1 MEESADAE
9 AVEETDE
16 VEAVEEG
23 ATMSAEMTHSDTADK
38 VHEDHKP

>member
-1 MEESADAE
+1 MEESVEETE

-23 ATMSAEMTHSDTADK
+23 ATMSAVSVSYSDTADK
-38 VHEDHKP
+38 VHGW